1 MFLSSRARKAGLVL
15 GALYIAYILVFSRAE
30 SLLGFSIDMVIVT
43 GLICIGVEFLYRLAA
58 WWLARFQEIAVVG
71 VACAA
76 ADGHGK

>member
-43 GLICIGVEFLYRLAA
+43 GLICIGVEFLYRLQRGG
-58 WWLARFQEIAVVG
+58 WHVFKR
-71 VACAA
+71 
-76 ADGHGK
+76 